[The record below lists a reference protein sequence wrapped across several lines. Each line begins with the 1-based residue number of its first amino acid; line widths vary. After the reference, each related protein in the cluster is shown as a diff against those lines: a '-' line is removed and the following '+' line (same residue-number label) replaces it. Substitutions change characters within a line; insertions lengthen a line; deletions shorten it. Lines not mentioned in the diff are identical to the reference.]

1 MSKAPRS
8 KHGGQDPVPAEPPAA
23 AGHAPLP
30 DAPAQ
35 HDMRQYVTFRIDDAT
50 WGVPLAEVQEITRMP
65 DVVRVPRSPR
75 SLAGLANL
83 RGTVLPVAD
92 LRKLMRFADVPPSE
106 EARVVVLDRGFPI
119 GFKVDGMASLVSV
132 EASRIEPPD
141 QVGSGIDPALLRGMF
156 HDTGGAGTTR
166 ILDSDALLRRDFGQ
180 RRAAAGAP
188 ARRQGPDAAPAAEP
202 KAAAA
207 NALVVVSFLL
217 GRQEYAFPL
226 AWVREIL
233 PLPDSVSAVPRAE
246 TAVLGV
252 TTIRDQ
258 LVPLLSLHAL
268 LGFPVPDRSDERPR
282 VIVLSY
288 GRTAVGLVADRT
300 RDILRI
306 DPSLVDPVPAMLTRG
321 EGTAE
326 LQAICR
332 LDGGRRLVS
341 VLSPDRLFRHDIVT
355 NVVAEGERAREAEMA
370 DDMEAGMA
378 DDRQAATDEQ
388 PFIVFR
394 LDREEYAVPIAAIDE
409 VTRRPDA
416 LTRVPKAPEFI
427 EGVMNLRGAVIP
439 VVDQRRRFDLPA
451 AESTDRQRVIVI
463 TFDGMRAGF
472 LVDSASE
479 LLKIPGSAIGPAPE
493 LCDEQVRLISRVAN
507 LGDRMILIVDAPELL
522 DRRELG
528 LLRQLA
534 RAGPAPASA

>member
-1 MSKAPRS
+1 MAKSARS
-8 KHGGQDPVPAEPPAA
+8 THGGKDTAPASPALATAEPARLA
-23 AGHAPLP
+23 
-30 DAPAQ
+30 DAPV
-35 HDMRQYVTFRIDDAT
+35 HEVTRQYVTFRVDDAT

-65 DVVRVPRSPR
+65 DVVRVPRSPN

-92 LRKLMRFADVPPSE
+92 LRRLMRFADAPPSA
-106 EARVVVLDRGFPI
+106 EARVVVLDRAFPI
-119 GFKVDGMASLVSV
+119 GVKVDGMASLVNV
-132 EASRIEPPD
+132 PASRIEPPD
-141 QVGSGIDPALLRGMF
+141 QVGSGIDPAMLRGLF
-156 HDTGGAGTTR
+156 RNPGDAGMTR
-166 ILDSDALLRRDFGQ
+166 ILDADALLRRDFGQ
-180 RRAAAGAP
+180 RRSSGGAV
-188 ARRQGPDAAPAAEP
+188 ARRQTGPAAAPTAESS
-202 KAAAA
+202 AAAA
-207 NALVVVSFLL
+207 NTLVVVSFLL

-226 AWVREIL
+226 SRVREIV
-233 PLPDSVSAVPRAE
+233 PLPESVSAVPRAG

-252 TTIRDQ
+252 TTIRHE

-268 LGFPVPDRSDERPR
+268 LGFPIPDQSDERPR
-282 VIVLSY
+282 VIVVSY

-306 DPSLVDPVPAMLTRG
+306 DPSSVDPVPAMLARG

-341 VLSPDRLFRHDIVT
+341 VLSPDRLFRHDVVT
-355 NVVAEGERAREAEMA
+355 DAVAEGERAREADMA
-370 DDMEAGMA
+370 GE
-378 DDRQAATDEQ
+378 RQAATDEQ
-388 PFIVFR
+388 QFIVFR
-394 LDREEYAVPIAAIDE
+394 LDREEYAVPIDAVDE
-409 VTRRPDA
+409 VTRRPEA

-427 EGVMNLRGAVIP
+427 EGVMNLRGDVIP

-451 AESTDRQRVIVI
+451 AASTDRQRVIVI
-463 TFDGMRAGF
+463 TFDGLRAGF

-479 LLKIPGSAIGPAPE
+479 LVKIPGAAIGPAPE
-493 LCDEQVRLISRVAN
+493 LSDEQVRLISRLAN

-534 RAGPAPASA
+534 RAGPVPAAPP

>member
-1 MSKAPRS
+1 
-8 KHGGQDPVPAEPPAA
+8 
-23 AGHAPLP
+23 
-30 DAPAQ
+30 
-35 HDMRQYVTFRIDDAT
+35 
-50 WGVPLAEVQEITRMP
+50 VPLAEVQEITRMP
-65 DVVRVPRSPR
+65 DVVRVPRSPK

-92 LRKLMRFADVPPSE
+92 LRKLMRFADAPPSE
-106 EARVVVLDRGFPI
+106 DARVVVLDRGFPI

-141 QVGSGIDPALLRGMF
+141 QVGSGIDAAMLRGMF
-156 HDTGGAGTTR
+156 RGTGGAGTTR
-166 ILDSDALLRRDFGQ
+166 ILDADALLRRDFGQ
-180 RRAAAGAP
+180 GRAAAGAP
-188 ARRQGPDAAPAAEP
+188 ARRQGPEAAPAAEP

-226 AWVREIL
+226 ARVREIL

-282 VIVLSY
+282 VIVVSY

-306 DPSLVDPVPAMLTRG
+306 DQSLVDPVPAMLTRG

-370 DDMEAGMA
+370 DDMAAG
-378 DDRQAATDEQ
+378 RQAATDEQ

-394 LDREEYAVPIAAIDE
+394 LDREEYAVPIAAVDE

-493 LCDEQVRLISRVAN
+493 LSDEQVRLISRVAN

>member
-1 MSKAPRS
+1 
-8 KHGGQDPVPAEPPAA
+8 
-23 AGHAPLP
+23 
-30 DAPAQ
+30 
-35 HDMRQYVTFRIDDAT
+35 
-50 WGVPLAEVQEITRMP
+50 
-65 DVVRVPRSPR
+65 
-75 SLAGLANL
+75 
-83 RGTVLPVAD
+83 
-92 LRKLMRFADVPPSE
+92 
-106 EARVVVLDRGFPI
+106 
-119 GFKVDGMASLVSV
+119 
-132 EASRIEPPD
+132 
-141 QVGSGIDPALLRGMF
+141 
-156 HDTGGAGTTR
+156 
-166 ILDSDALLRRDFGQ
+166 
-180 RRAAAGAP
+180 
-188 ARRQGPDAAPAAEP
+188 
-202 KAAAA
+202 
-207 NALVVVSFLL
+207 
-217 GRQEYAFPL
+217 
-226 AWVREIL
+226 
-233 PLPDSVSAVPRAE
+233 
-246 TAVLGV
+246 V

-282 VIVLSY
+282 VIVVSY

-306 DPSLVDPVPAMLTRG
+306 DPSLVDPVPAMLSRG

-341 VLSPDRLFRHDIVT
+341 VLSPDRLFRHDVVS

-370 DDMEAGMA
+370 DDIEAGIA
-378 DDRQAATDEQ
+378 DSRQAATDEQ

-394 LDREEYAVPIAAIDE
+394 LDREEYAVPIAAVDE

-493 LCDEQVRLISRVAN
+493 LSDEQVRLISRVAN

-534 RAGPAPASA
+534 HAGPAPASA